1 MAVYKQPKSKN
12 WWYKFT
18 WNGKQ
23 IRESTKQTN
32 KSIARQIEAAH
43 KTALAK
49 GEVGIRERKPVP
61 TLAKFAD
68 DKFLPF
74 VRATKAEK
82 PRTITFYE
90 TTVANLKSFR
100 KLAGLPLDR
109 INSEV
114 LGEFVAFRQ
123 AASMKVSTV
132 NRELATVRRMFHLAQ
147 EWGDVRTWLPRVKMN
162 PGENARMRVL
172 GIEEE
177 EAYVTAATDIGR
189 ALEAR
194 Y

>member
-1 MAVYKQPKSKN
+1 MAVFKQKKSNK
-12 WWYKFT
+12 WWYKFS
-18 WNGKQ
+18 WNGQ
-23 IRESTKQTN
+23 LIRESTKQTN
-32 KSIARQIEAAH
+32 KRVAEQIEAAH
-43 KTALAK
+43 KTSLAK
-49 GEVGIRERKPVP
+49 GEVGIRDRKPVP

-90 TTVANLKSFR
+90 TTVANLKSFP

-132 NRELATVRRMFHLAQ
+132 NRELAPVRRMFHLAQ
-147 EWGDVRTWLPRVKMN
+147 EWGRCCDVAAPSEVEPWRELSYARVD
-162 PGENARMRVL
+162 ARGGS
-172 GIEEE
+172 GIPEGC
-177 EAYVTAATDIGR
+177 YGTG
-189 ALEAR
+189 
-194 Y
+194 